1 MAEPGQA
8 PPQDIIALYL
18 QGRDVPCPACN
29 YNRRDDTTPAC
40 PECGHHLRLQPVARN
55 PLLLNARA
63 CYWLAGILI
72 VQAAITVPIQTI
84 ELVRMSVIQGQSLA
98 QLWVVQSI
106 AVNLG
111 FLVGAYFAIL
121 TILRVRRR
129 HPHAARAATIAAAAV
144 LAGFSVPILALL
156 GDLF

>member
-18 QGRDVPCPACN
+18 QGRDVPCPACG
-29 YNRRDDTTPAC
+29 YNRRDDTTPPC

-55 PLLLNARA
+55 PLELTRTS
-63 CYWLAGILI
+63 CYWLAGIII
-72 VQAAITVPIQTI
+72 VQAAMVVPLQTI
-84 ELVRMSVIQGQSLA
+84 DLVRMIVIQGQSLA
-98 QLWVVQSI
+98 QMWIVQNI

-111 FLVGAYFAIL
+111 YSVGAIFATL
-121 TILRVRRR
+121 CILRIRRR

-156 GDLF
+156 SDLF

>member
-18 QGRDVPCPACN
+18 QGRDVLCPACN

-55 PLLLNARA
+55 PLELHPTA
-63 CYWLAGILI
+63 CYWLAGTLILLTMI
-72 VQAAITVPIQTI
+72 VVPLQTRQI
-84 ELVRMSVIQGQSLA
+84 ILLTINQGQSLA
-98 QLWVVQSI
+98 QLWVIQSI

-111 FLVGAYFAIL
+111 FLIGAIFAIL

-129 HPHAARAATIAAAAV
+129 HPRAARAATFAVAAV
-144 LAGFSVPILALL
+144 LAGFSVPILAMLADLL
-156 GDLF
+156 